1 MPESAADPATPVTA
15 HTHFFAANRCWVAGD
30 IVEAER
36 QFRAAIAA
44 DCDLAEAHANLALLL
59 DQNGRDGEAE
69 HHYRRAIELAPD
81 NGQIHL
87 NFGAMLAR
95 QKRFGEA
102 ETSYRQALL
111 TQPDSAAA
119 WSNLGALQA
128 CRKQEGEAEASYLT
142 ALRRDENYRPARFN
156 LSYLQLRQGRF
167 EEGWASHEA
176 REFYV
181 PLESHFPFPRWQ
193 GEALSGKA
201 ILIAPEAG
209 LGDMIQFCRYAPL
222 LKQRGAARVDVLCHA
237 PLQALLTRLTGVDT
251 VLAANQPL
259 PAGDWDY
266 WVPHYSLPFHC
277 QTRLDTIPAQ
287 LPYLYADPQLIEQWA
302 GVIAPQCTPGDL
314 RVGLVWQGNP
324 RFENDADR
332 SLPGVASL
340 APLARTSG
348 VSFISLQK
356 GAGASEAAQPSAA
369 LPLLDLAPQISDFAD
384 TAAILMNL
392 DLLISV
398 DTAVAHLAGAL
409 GKRCWLLLPDYK
421 TDWRWLTE
429 RTDSP
434 WYPQVMRLFRQSTM
448 GDWKPVI
455 EEVAAA
461 LDALASGK
469 RTD

>member
-1 MPESAADPATPVTA
+1 ML
-15 HTHFFAANRCWVAGD
+15 
-30 IVEAER
+30 AER
-36 QFRAAIAA
+36 LFRDAIAA
-44 DCDLAEAHANLALLL
+44 DGELAEAHANLALLL
-59 DQNGRDGEAE
+59 DQAGRDADAE
-69 HHYRRAIELAPD
+69 RHYRWAIELAPD

-95 QKRFGEA
+95 QKRFDEA
-102 ETSYRQALL
+102 ETCYRQALL
-111 TQPDSAAA
+111 RMPDSAAA
-119 WSNLGALQA
+119 WSNLGVLQA
-128 CRKQEGEAEASYLT
+128 CLKQEGAAEASYRG
-142 ALRRDENYRPARFN
+142 ALRHDENYRPARFN

-167 EEGWASHEA
+167 DEGWASHEA

-181 PLESHFPFPRWQ
+181 PLETYFPFPRWR

-222 LKQRGAARVDVLCHA
+222 LKLRGASRVDVLCHA
-237 PLQALLTRLTGVDT
+237 PLQSLLTRLAGVDN

-259 PAGDWDY
+259 PPGDWDY

-287 LPYLYADPQLIEQWA
+287 LPYLHADPQLIEQWEA
-302 GVIAPQCTPGDL
+302 VIAPQCAPGNL

-332 SLPGVASL
+332 SLPELTTL
-340 APLARTSG
+340 APLARATG
-348 VSFISLQK
+348 VRFFSLQK
-356 GAGASEAAQPSAA
+356 TAGATEPTPMSTA
-369 LPLLDLAPQISDFAD
+369 LPLVDLDLAPRITDFTD

-409 GKRCWLLLPDYK
+409 GKRCWVLLPDYK

-434 WYPQVMRLFRQSTM
+434 WYPQVIRLFRQRTM
-448 GDWKPVI
+448 GNWPQVVA
-455 EEVAAA
+455 EVA
-461 LDALASGK
+461 DALSDLMNERAE
-469 RTD
+469 RR